1 MKNITIVTGANSGIG
16 FETAKALAKDERTLF
31 LICRTEEKAN
41 IAAEKIK
48 AALQGELNA
57 DILGFACDFSSQ
69 KQIRALAEKIKSKAE
84 SVSILVNNAGAIFP
98 NRELTEDGL
107 EKTFAVN
114 HLGYFLLTLL
124 LERELKQLERSR
136 VVSVASE
143 ASRVGVLE
151 FEDLSLEKSFSSIRA
166 YGQSKLMNI
175 LFAFALARKWKENG
189 VTSTVMHPGGVNT
202 GFGEGDFGL
211 VGSLFKLAKPF
222 FRTPEKGAETV
233 IWLAKSAEVE
243 GISGKYFQDLKEIQ
257 PISMAK
263 DIALQEKLWE
273 LSLELVKLK

>member
-1 MKNITIVTGANSGIG
+1 V
-16 FETAKALAKDERTLF
+16 
-31 LICRTEEKAN
+31 
-41 IAAEKIK
+41 
-48 AALQGELNA
+48 
-57 DILGFACDFSSQ
+57 
-69 KQIRALAEKIKSKAE
+69 
-84 SVSILVNNAGAIFP
+84 LVNNAGAIFP
-98 NRELTEDGL
+98 NREMTEDGL

-124 LERELKQLERSR
+124 LEKELKQSGKAR

-151 FEDLSLEKSFSSIRA
+151 LEDPSLEKNFSSIRA

-175 LFAFALARKWKENG
+175 LFAFALARKWKEAG
-189 VTSTVMHPGGVNT
+189 VSSTVMHPGGVNT

-233 IWLAKSAEVE
+233 IWLATAPELE
-243 GISGKYFQDLKEIQ
+243 GLSGKYYQDLKEIQ
-257 PISMAK
+257 PISMAR
-263 DIALQEKLWE
+263 DIALQEQLWE
-273 LSLELVKLK
+273 LSLNLTKMK